1 MDAKL
6 VIIQAGLKL
15 FFVKIKLNKMIV
27 KIEDTIY
34 KVSWKH
40 TMPNEEG
47 NGSTRCTIEV
57 IKDMTTNPYVTELV
71 DTAVAFCHSN
81 DQFNK
86 STGRKYSLRKALSMW
101 KLMVFGLEKVTD
113 QKEYQRLKE
122 EVKRQRKLFWDA
134 YFKEHKK

>member
-1 MDAKL
+1 ML
-6 VIIQAGLKL
+6 
-15 FFVKIKLNKMIV
+15 V

-47 NGSTRCTIEV
+47 SGSTRCTIEV

-86 STGRKYSLRKALSMW
+86 STGRKYSLRKALSKW
-101 KLMVFGLEKVTD
+101 DVFKMALPQDRHLYGQHEFI
-113 QKEYQRLKE
+113 QEI
-122 EVKRQRKLFWDA
+122 KRQRKLFWDA

>member
-1 MDAKL
+1 
-6 VIIQAGLKL
+6 
-15 FFVKIKLNKMIV
+15 MIV
-27 KIEDTIY
+27 KIEDTLY

-40 TMPNEEG
+40 TFPETGGKMSSRIIEKTQ
-47 NGSTRCTIEV
+47 GSTRCTIEV
-57 IKDMTTNPYVTELV
+57 IKDMTTNPYVTELI

-122 EVKRQRKLFWDA
+122 EAKRQRKLFWDA

>member
-1 MDAKL
+1 ML
-6 VIIQAGLKL
+6 
-15 FFVKIKLNKMIV
+15 V
-27 KIEDTIY
+27 KIEDAVY

-71 DTAVAFCHSN
+71 DTAIAFCHSN

-86 STGRKYSLRKALSMW
+86 SVGRKYSLRKALSKW
-101 KLMVFGLEKVTD
+101 REVIYDDVPLTWSNEVD
-113 QKEYQRLKE
+113 QI
-122 EVKRQRKLFWDA
+122 VKRQRGLFWEA

>member
-1 MDAKL
+1 
-6 VIIQAGLKL
+6 
-15 FFVKIKLNKMIV
+15 MIV
-27 KIEDTIY
+27 KIEDTVY

-40 TMPNEEG
+40 AMPNEEG

-71 DTAVAFCHSN
+71 DTAIAFCHKN

-86 STGRKYSLRKALSMW
+86 STGRKYSLKKALYNWRYVIYGEDFFSW
-101 KLMVFGLEKVTD
+101 PKD
-113 QKEYQRLKE
+113 AN
-122 EVKRQRKLFWDA
+122 EVAKKHRKLFWEA

>member
-1 MDAKL
+1 ML
-6 VIIQAGLKL
+6 
-15 FFVKIKLNKMIV
+15 V

-40 TMPNEEG
+40 ILPDGENRG
-47 NGSTRCTIEV
+47 CTRCTIEV

-86 STGRKYSLRKALSMW
+86 STGRKYSLRKALSKW
-101 KLMVFGLEKVTD
+101 NLYRAAVLQNKHPFGL
-113 QKEYQRLKE
+113 YAFKE
-122 EVKRQRKLFWDA
+122 ECRKHRTQFWDA

>member
-1 MDAKL
+1 ML
-6 VIIQAGLKL
+6 
-15 FFVKIKLNKMIV
+15 V

-40 TMPNEEG
+40 ILPDGENRG
-47 NGSTRCTIEV
+47 CTRCTIEV

-86 STGRKYSLRKALSMW
+86 STGRKYSLRKALSKW
-101 KLMVFGLEKVTD
+101 DVFKMALPQDRHLYGQHEFI
-113 QKEYQRLKE
+113 QEI
-122 EVKRQRKLFWDA
+122 KRQRKLFWDA

>member
-1 MDAKL
+1 
-6 VIIQAGLKL
+6 
-15 FFVKIKLNKMIV
+15 MIV

-40 TMPNEEG
+40 TMPTETRSKLFGIVLEKS

-86 STGRKYSLRKALSMW
+86 STGRKYSLRKALKGWGCDILYTLSAEAIKTYNW
-101 KLMVFGLEKVTD
+101 EL
-113 QKEYQRLKE
+113 RLKA
-122 EVKRQRKLFWDA
+122 QRKLFWDA

>member
-1 MDAKL
+1 ML
-6 VIIQAGLKL
+6 
-15 FFVKIKLNKMIV
+15 V
-27 KIEDTIY
+27 KIEDTVY

-40 TMPNEEG
+40 TMPTETRSKLFGIVMEKS

-86 STGRKYSLRKALSMW
+86 SVGRKYSLRKALSKW
-101 KLMVFGLEKVTD
+101 KELLLNTKLNIS
-113 QKEYQRLKE
+113 EYGAIKISKQ
-122 EVKRQRKLFWDA
+122 QRKLFWDA

>member
-1 MDAKL
+1 ML
-6 VIIQAGLKL
+6 
-15 FFVKIKLNKMIV
+15 V

-40 TMPNEEG
+40 ILPDGENRG
-47 NGSTRCTIEV
+47 CTRCTIEV

-71 DTAVAFCHSN
+71 NIVVAFCHSN

-86 STGRKYSLRKALSMW
+86 SVGRKYSLRKALKGWGCDILYTLSAEAIKTYDW
-101 KLMVFGLEKVTD
+101 DL
-113 QKEYQRLKE
+113 RLKA
-122 EVKRQRKLFWDA
+122 QRKLFWDA

>member
-1 MDAKL
+1 ML
-6 VIIQAGLKL
+6 
-15 FFVKIKLNKMIV
+15 V

-47 NGSTRCTIEV
+47 SGSTRCTIEV

-86 STGRKYSLRKALSMW
+86 SVGRKYSLRKALSNW
-101 KLMVFGLEKVTD
+101 QDVIWNEIPYFTYAHEIDKMVK
-113 QKEYQRLKE
+113 QQRG
-122 EVKRQRKLFWDA
+122 LFWNA

>member
-1 MDAKL
+1 ML
-6 VIIQAGLKL
+6 
-15 FFVKIKLNKMIV
+15 V
-27 KIEDTIY
+27 KIEDTVY

-86 STGRKYSLRKALSMW
+86 SAGRKYSLRKALSKW
-101 KLMVFGLEKVTD
+101 KELLLNTKLNIS
-113 QKEYQRLKE
+113 EYGAIKISKQ
-122 EVKRQRKLFWDA
+122 QRKLFWDA

>member
-1 MDAKL
+1 
-6 VIIQAGLKL
+6 
-15 FFVKIKLNKMIV
+15 MIV

-40 TMPNEEG
+40 ILPNGENRG
-47 NGSTRCTIEV
+47 CTTCNIEV
-57 IKDMTTNPYVTELV
+57 VKDMTTNPYVTELV

-86 STGRKYSLRKALSMW
+86 SIGRKYSLRKALSKW
-101 KLMVFGLEKVTD
+101 SLLIPFEGHVTSYTD
-113 QKEYQRLKE
+113 VMQFRN